1 MTRGMAF
8 AFLTLLCAG
17 CASIG
22 ADDDGFAPLF
32 DGRTLSGFVQRG
44 GNASYTVVDGV
55 IVGET
60 RQNTENS
67 FLCTEKEYGD
77 FELRLEFMIDDEAN
91 SGVQIRSQSVPTYQN
106 GRVHGYQIEIDPSDR
121 AWTGGLYDEARRGW
135 LNSLENDAEARA
147 AFKRGAWNEFRIVCQ
162 GDHIR
167 SWLNGVAAADHHDA
181 MTARGF
187 IALQVHGVGDR
198 VSPLRVRWRNLRIKE
213 LR

>member
-1 MTRGMAF
+1 MTRGMAL
-8 AFLTLLCAG
+8 AFLTLLWAG

-22 ADDDGFAPLF
+22 ADDDGFAPRFVDL
-32 DGRTLSGFVQRG
+32 TLGDRERRG
-44 GNASYTVVDGV
+44 GETRYTVGGGG

-91 SGVQIRSQSVPTYQN
+91 SGVQIRSQSVPTYQD

-147 AFKRGAWNEFRIVCQ
+147 AFKHGAWNEFRIVCQ